1 MAANEEKVSKLVEWL
16 GDTGASRHVC
26 NDLSLMRDIR
36 TREKPTTPAREEA
49 ETVDTAEEFSTRIST
64 KITKIT
70 IISNFRD
77 QNSEGKIP
85 ELQIQNA
92 TTLGGLDTT
101 RISAA
106 FV

>member
-1 MAANEEKVSKLVEWL
+1 
-16 GDTGASRHVC
+16 
-26 NDLSLMRDIR
+26 MRG
-36 TREKPTTPAREEA
+36 TSQNTEKPTTPAGEEA
-49 ETVDTAEEFSTRIST
+49 ETVDMAEEFSTRIST

-85 ELQIQNA
+85 ELRIHNA
-92 TTLGGLDTT
+92 TAAGGLDTT

-106 FV
+106 FALRHSAHSAKYKATS